1 MSIQEFTKDLSRL
14 DPSKSSSEKFWDF
27 CELAFCAYAKVTA
40 APDRAENLEKRY
52 MDIVQT
58 YRDKDTIRAYPRL
71 MAMAWRGVM
80 DGQDFLG
87 QAAAELNALDAKT
100 GQFFTPMP
108 VSQMMAMIGLQ
119 GAEAAIE
126 EKGYITLNEPASGAG
141 GMILAAAKVI
151 KEMGYDPSS
160 HLLVSAQDI
169 SQIAY
174 HMCFL
179 QLTFAGI
186 PARVER
192 CNSLSM
198 ESFDASW
205 TPATLAFYRQHG
217 RFF

>member
-1 MSIQEFTKDLSRL
+1 MSIDEFTKELFNL
-14 DPSKSSSEKFWDF
+14 DRSKSASEKFRDF
-27 CELAFCAYAKVTA
+27 CELAFCAYAKLTA
-40 APDRAENLEKRY
+40 APDRAEALEERY
-52 MDIVQT
+52 MNIVQT
-58 YRDKDTIRAYPRL
+58 YHDKDTVRAYPRL
-71 MAMAWRGVM
+71 MAMVWRGVQ

-108 VSQMMAMIGLQ
+108 VSRMMAMIGLQ
-119 GAEAAIE
+119 GAETAIK
-126 EKGYITLNEPASGAG
+126 EKGFITLNEPASGAG
-141 GMILAAAKVI
+141 GMILAAASII

-160 HLLVSAQDI
+160 HLIVSAQDI
-169 SQIAY
+169 SQLAY
-174 HMCFL
+174 QMCFL

-186 PARVER
+186 PAYLER

-217 RFF
+217 RLF

>member
-14 DPSKSSSEKFWDF
+14 DPSKSSSEKFRDL

-80 DGQDFLG
+80 DGEDFLG

-108 VSQMMAMIGLQ
+108 VS
-119 GAEAAIE
+119 
-126 EKGYITLNEPASGAG
+126 
-141 GMILAAAKVI
+141 
-151 KEMGYDPSS
+151 
-160 HLLVSAQDI
+160 
-169 SQIAY
+169 
-174 HMCFL
+174 
-179 QLTFAGI
+179 
-186 PARVER
+186 
-192 CNSLSM
+192 
-198 ESFDASW
+198 
-205 TPATLAFYRQHG
+205 
-217 RFF
+217 

>member
-14 DPSKSSSEKFWDF
+14 DPSKSSSEKFRDF
-27 CELAFCAYAKVTA
+27 CELAFCAYAKVT
-40 APDRAENLEKRY
+40 AENLEKRY

-80 DGQDFLG
+80 DGEDFLG

-119 GAEAAIE
+119 GAEAVIE

-179 QLTFAGI
+179 QLTFVGI

>member
-1 MSIQEFTKDLSRL
+1 
-14 DPSKSSSEKFWDF
+14 
-27 CELAFCAYAKVTA
+27 
-40 APDRAENLEKRY
+40 
-52 MDIVQT
+52 
-58 YRDKDTIRAYPRL
+58 
-71 MAMAWRGVM
+71 MAMVWRGVM

-108 VSQMMAMIGLQ
+108 VSRMMAVIGLQ
-119 GAEAAIE
+119 GAETAIK
-126 EKGYITLNEPASGAG
+126 EKGFITLNEPASGAG

-151 KEMGYDPSS
+151 AEMGYDPSS

-186 PARVER
+186 PAHVER

-217 RFF
+217 RLF